1 MQIIKITSTKNPKIK
16 NCLDLQKKASERREQ
31 NLCSIEGLRE
41 IGLAKSSGFRLHT
54 LFYCPELLDREAFS
68 WLSLDDFSEVYE
80 VSLPV
85 FETIA
90 YREHRDGVLVLAHP
104 FRMQLDDLQLSSTP
118 LVVIAETVE
127 KPGNL
132 GALLRTCDAAAVD
145 AVICCDAQTDLYNPN
160 VIRSSLG
167 CLFTNQ
173 VVSCSSQDA
182 IDWLKKKGV
191 KIVAAALTATDY
203 YHEADLAQ
211 PCALVM
217 GSEAWG
223 LSDKFLLQADLTIK
237 IPMQGKIDSMNVSTS
252 AGILIYE
259 AKRQRGFGHK

>member
-1 MQIIKITSTKNPKIK
+1 MQPIKITSTKNPKVK
-16 NCLDLQKKASERREQ
+16 NCLELQKKASERREQ

-41 IGLAKSSGFRLHT
+41 ISLAKASGFELHT
-54 LFYCPELLDREAFS
+54 LFYCPELIDRSVFPT
-68 WLSLDDFSEVYE
+68 LSLSDFLEVYE

-85 FETIA
+85 FEAIA
-90 YREHRDGVLVLAHP
+90 YREHRDGVLVLARPH
-104 FRMQLDDLQLSSTP
+104 RLGLDDLTLADHP
-118 LVVIAETVE
+118 LIVIAETVE

-145 AVICCDAQTDLYNPN
+145 AVICCDSQTDLYNPN
-160 VIRSSLG
+160 VIRSSIG

-173 VVSCSSQDA
+173 VVSCSSQEA
-182 IDWLKKKGV
+182 IDWLKKRGV
-191 KIVAAALTATDY
+191 KIVAAALSATEF
-203 YHEADLAQ
+203 YHEANLSQA
-211 PCALVM
+211 CALVM

-223 LSDKFLLQADLTIK
+223 LSDKFLSQADLVIK

-259 AKRQRGFGHK
+259 AKRQRGFK